1 MAVSPR
7 RKAKTPAVQV
17 LVPQSRDQVAHYI
30 RIIGEH
36 QRELERIRADMNE
49 ELTAVKE
56 RWENLAT
63 PHSTHIESLTQGVQ
77 VWCEANRDALTQ
89 HGKVKTA
96 AFATGE
102 VSWRINPP
110 SVRVTGSEAV
120 LDALR
125 RMGLQRFIREKA
137 EVNKEAI
144 LNEPKAVS
152 EVPGISISQRE
163 EFSVI
168 PFETELAEAR

>member
-7 RKAKTPAVQV
+7 RKAKAPAAPMQ
-17 LVPQSRDQVAHYI
+17 VPQNREQVAHYI

-36 QRELERIRADMNE
+36 QRALERIRADMNE
-49 ELTAVKE
+49 ELAAVKE

-63 PHSTHIESLTQGVQ
+63 PHSTHIETLTKGVQ
-77 VWCEANRDALTQ
+77 IWCEANRETLTQ
-89 HGKVKTA
+89 NGKVKTA

-102 VSWRINPP
+102 VSWRLNPP
-110 SVRVTGSEAV
+110 SVRITGAEAV

-125 RMGLQRFIREKA
+125 RLDLRRFIREKA

-144 LNEPKAVS
+144 LNEPEAVAM
-152 EVPGISISQRE
+152 VPGISISQRE
-163 EFSVI
+163 DFAVI
-168 PFETELAEAR
+168 PFEAELAEAR